1 MGKINP
7 VSSKYIVHTSIN
19 IDGVVDKPDVI
30 GAIFGQTEGLLG
42 TDLELRELQ
51 RSGKIGR
58 IEVNLDT
65 RGGKTK
71 GDIILPSSM
80 DKAETAIV
88 GAALEIIQRIGPC
101 NAKVKVENIEDVR
114 VSKRQFVI
122 DRAKELLRTL
132 TDSVP
137 PNSQEITEEVA
148 ASVRVME
155 ITEYGPDRLP
165 CGPDVADGTEIIV
178 VEGRADV
185 INLLKNGFKNA
196 ICVNGTSIPK
206 TIVEL
211 CKQKTVTV
219 FVDGDRG
226 GNLIVQ
232 ELLSVTDIDFVTR
245 APDGKELEELTKKEI
260 HKCLRARI
268 AAEQVKLEIGIRD
281 NAPESVQQDVQANA
295 QMTGETFSVKKSSKP
310 VMPTQRPPHPSQ
322 GQRPQGQNP
331 QVQRPQNGQGNQGQ
345 YQQNNGPRPPQG
357 NASQGQMQQAPRP
370 QTQQAKKQAS
380 QQELESFSDM
390 IEDLIG
396 TRAAYMLDDKLSIL
410 GKIPVTELISTIKS
424 LNSGVYAVVLDDVVD
439 KDLLAASERANVQF
453 LVAMDKKV
461 NSDRITILTTDDV

>member
-7 VSSKYIVHTSIN
+7 VSSKYIVHTSIQ

-42 TDLELRELQ
+42 ADLELRELQ

-71 GDIILPSSM
+71 GEIVLPSSL

-101 NAKVKVENIEDVR
+101 NSKVRVESIEDVR
-114 VSKRQFVI
+114 ISKRQFVI
-122 DRAKELLRTL
+122 ERAKELLKSL
-132 TDSVP
+132 TDSVL
-137 PNSQEITEEVA
+137 PNSQEIAEEVA

-155 ITEYGPDRLP
+155 ITEYGRDRLP
-165 CGPDVADGTEIIV
+165 AGPEVADSPEIIV

-185 INLLKNGFKNA
+185 VNLLKNGFKNA
-196 ICVNGTSIPK
+196 IAVNGTSIPA

-226 GNLIVQ
+226 GSLIIQ

-268 AAEQVKLEIGIRD
+268 AAEQVKLEIGIKD
-281 NAPESVQQDVQANA
+281 GAPAGTVDPTIQQAVAENDKL
-295 QMTGETFSVKKSSKP
+295 TGESFSVMKKTMSRPTIP
-310 VMPTQRPPHPSQ
+310 VQGQGQSPRPQYQNQGQHGQPRPMQQSQ
-322 GQRPQGQNP
+322 QRPQQQP
-331 QVQRPQNGQGNQGQ
+331 Q
-345 YQQNNGPRPPQG
+345 QQ
-357 NASQGQMQQAPRP
+357 P
-370 QTQQAKKQAS
+370 QTPRKPTP
-380 QQELESFSDM
+380 QEIEQFGDM
-390 IEDLIG
+390 MEDLIG
-396 TRAAYMLDDKLSIL
+396 TRAAFMLDEKLSIL
-410 GKIPVTELISTIKS
+410 GKIPVSELITTIKS
-424 LNSGVYAVVLDDVVD
+424 LNGGIYAVVLDDIID
-439 KDLLAASERANVQF
+439 PDLVTAAERAGVKF
-453 LVAMDKKV
+453 LVAMDTKV
-461 NSDRITILTTDDV
+461 KGSNKLTLLTTEDL